1 MKLIG
6 AGLPRTGTLSQ
17 KVALEML
24 GLGPCY
30 HMVNDLAD
38 LDEAPRWQDALDGGS
53 PFDQI
58 FDGFQSTVDWPGS
71 FFYRQLAEHYPDA
84 KVLLSTRDPE
94 SWERSM
100 RDTIWGI
107 FYGDMLIRD
116 LSEAR
121 ERIDPKWR
129 GYTQMMIGM
138 WEKSGLIN
146 TGESTTSEDMQKGM
160 LRYQEEVKANVP
172 ADRLLVWSVSDGW
185 EPLCEFLE
193 LPVPDQP
200 FPHLNDSKVFAERV
214 IDGSLHALQ
223 EWRAQEAAPVGA
235 S

>member
-1 MKLIG
+1 MG
-6 AGLPRTGTLSQ
+6 
-17 KVALEML
+17 
-24 GLGPCY
+24 
-30 HMVNDLAD
+30 
-38 LDEAPRWQDALDGGS
+38 
-53 PFDQI
+53 
-58 FDGFQSTVDWPGS
+58 
-71 FFYRQLAEHYPDA
+71 
-84 KVLLSTRDPE
+84 
-94 SWERSM
+94 
-100 RDTIWGI
+100 DTIWGI

-146 TGESTTSEDMQKGM
+146 DGENTTSEDMQKGM
-160 LRYQEEVKANVP
+160 IRYHEEVQANVP

-200 FPHLNDSKVFAERV
+200 LPPPQRQQGVCRAGHRRLAARAPGVACAGGRSGRRQLSRSGDSPEIERPP
-214 IDGSLHALQ
+214 
-223 EWRAQEAAPVGA
+223 REAAA
-235 S
+235 LRSRSM